1 MRTVRTLPGGKRTL
15 HPSWFG
21 MLAIFGFLTC
31 LRPKRW
37 RETAPLWLP
46 LGLFLVII
54 FSIGD
59 SVPRYLQPVDWI
71 GIIFVGVGL
80 DWILE
85 WIWRRPAPN
94 APRTSV
100 PAPGFLR
107 LRISEPAALTFD
119 HVPRR
124 L

>member
-1 MRTVRTLPGGKRTL
+1 
-15 HPSWFG
+15 
-21 MLAIFGFLTC
+21 MLALFGFLTC

-80 DWILE
+80 DWVLD
-85 WIWRRPAPN
+85 WLWRPQK
-94 APRTSV
+94 S
-100 PAPGFLR
+100 
-107 LRISEPAALTFD
+107 AAETTPVD
-119 HVPRR
+119 MPTNGPIQT
-124 L
+124 